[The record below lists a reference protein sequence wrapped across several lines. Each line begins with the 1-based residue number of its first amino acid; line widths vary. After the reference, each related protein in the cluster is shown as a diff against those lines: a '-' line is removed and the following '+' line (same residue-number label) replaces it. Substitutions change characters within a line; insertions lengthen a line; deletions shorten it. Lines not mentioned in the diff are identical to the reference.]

1 MRRRRTSRGDER
13 VNSDAFS
20 DAVLASSR
28 FLVDSEAMRPDA
40 RAWFEHRTTSAA
52 SLAELDLDAL
62 LRAKRRGGHRVSVV
76 LPARN
81 EAATVG
87 RLVADLHERWVRRL
101 PLVDEL
107 LVMDSDSTDAT
118 AAVARAAGADVVATT
133 DVLPAHGS
141 RPGKGEALW
150 KSLAATTGDL
160 VVFLDADLLGDVAH
174 YVPGLLGPLL
184 TEPQVA
190 YVKGCYTRP
199 LRDRRP
205 GAAGRRRPG
214 HRADRPS
221 AAQRAVAGARRVR
234 PAARR
239 RVRRPPLGPGAGAV
253 RLRLR
258 RGGRAAHRPA
268 AARRPRLARP
278 GRPRRPPAHLA
289 VARRRSARWPA
300 RWSRAARSAARR
312 PARIDA
318 SGLLTQFR
326 HDGVGFVPRSTA
338 VAVDERP
345 PMDDR
350 RRVPLALGRAGRLTT
365 SGGSTPGRV
374 AASSGR
380 QGRIAA
386 CRLLPVP
393 LR

>member
-1 MRRRRTSRGDER
+1 
-13 VNSDAFS
+13 VI
-20 DAVLASSR
+20 LASSR

-40 RAWFEHRTTSAA
+40 RAWFEHRTTSAG
-52 SLAELDLDAL
+52 SLAELDLPAL

-87 RLVADLHERWVRRL
+87 RLVADLHERWVRRV

-107 LVMDSDSTDAT
+107 LVMDSDSTDDT

-133 DVLPAHGS
+133 EVLPAHGS

-184 TEPQVA
+184 TDPQVD

-199 LRDRRP
+199 LEVDGEVQPAGGGRVTELTARP
-205 GAAGRRRPG
+205 LLNALWPELAGVVQPLGGEYAGRR
-214 HRADRPS
+214 S
-221 AAQRAVAGARRVR
+221 ALEQVPFVSGYGVEVGLLIDLLDLGGLHSLAQVDLG
-234 PAARR
+234 
-239 RVRRPPLGPGAGAV
+239 VRRHTSQSQEALGAMAGQVVSAV
-253 RLRLR
+253 
-258 RGGRAAHRPA
+258 
-268 AARRPRLARP
+268 LARAP
-278 GRPRRPPAHLA
+278 GRF
-289 VARRRSARWPA
+289 
-300 RWSRAARSAARR
+300 
-312 PARIDA
+312 DA

-326 HDGVGFVPRSTA
+326 HDGTGFVPSSTA

-345 PMDDR
+345 PMDT
-350 RRVPLALGRAGRLTT
+350 VPEYRSLRAGLV
-365 SGGSTPGRV
+365 G
-374 AASSGR
+374 
-380 QGRIAA
+380 
-386 CRLLPVP
+386 
-393 LR
+393 